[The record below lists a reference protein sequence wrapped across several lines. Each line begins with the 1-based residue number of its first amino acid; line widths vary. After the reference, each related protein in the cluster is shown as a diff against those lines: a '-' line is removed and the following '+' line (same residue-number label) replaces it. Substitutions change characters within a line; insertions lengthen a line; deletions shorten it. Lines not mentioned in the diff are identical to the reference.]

1 MDEAGQ
7 AAEPECLIPVSL
19 LVGSQGQVVLA
30 GDPLQLGPV
39 IGSRLAGRY
48 GLEMSL
54 LERLMERQPYKRD
67 PGKFADHGNY
77 DPLVVGGASGR
88 ERGEGESEEKG

>member
-1 MDEAGQ
+1 MAMS
-7 AAEPECLIPVSL
+7 P
-19 LVGSQGQVVLA
+19 
-30 GDPLQLGPV
+30 DPPQSARVWLRQTKC
-39 IGSRLAGRY
+39 

-88 ERGEGESEEKG
+88 EMWSSTTTIFIIETSNFRHGNVIIINEQGA